1 MNAFFYRKRSKAGF
15 TLIELLVVIAIIA
28 ILAAILFPVF
38 ARARQRAK
46 DATCKSNMR
55 QLAFAV
61 EQYLSDWNGC
71 FPDQTSVGIRYQN
84 PYSNALGGRWIQ
96 EFSHRYRD
104 ANGQPAGVAKA
115 LWPYVKSLAVFK
127 CPLEWKD
134 QKKQQMQ
141 GIVWLPYDV
150 ATSYYFKH
158 ALNYYANFYER
169 PIKQSAV
176 AYPSKTC
183 LFYEEA
189 WHYDAANPLLWNQPK
204 TTDTK
209 RVNAVFLDCHVGH
222 IDIPYNSSSGYDGNW
237 YYYDDTMTDP
247 SRPQHVWD
255 VSKGARDVF

>member
-1 MNAFFYRKRSKAGF
+1 MNGVFRARRGAKGF

-46 DATCKSNMR
+46 DATCKSNMK
-55 QLAFAV
+55 QLALAV
-61 EQYLSDWNGC
+61 EQYLTDWNA
-71 FPDQTSVGIRYQN
+71 QTSVGIPYQN
-84 PYSNALGGRWIQ
+84 PYSNALGSRWIQ

-104 ANGQPAGVAKA
+104 SAGQPAGLAKA
-115 LWPYVKSLAVFK
+115 LWPYTKSLAIFK

-134 QKKQQMQ
+134 SKKQQMQ
-141 GIVWLPYDV
+141 GIVWLPFEV
-150 ATSYYFKH
+150 GSSYYFKH
-158 ALNYYANFYER
+158 ALNYYANYYER

-189 WHYDAANPLLWNQPK
+189 WHSDAANPLLWNQPK
-204 TTDTK
+204 TTETK

-222 IDIPYNSSSGYDGNW
+222 IEIPYNAFSGYDGNW
-237 YYYDDTMTDP
+237 YYYDDSMSDP
-247 SRPQHVWD
+247 SRPLHLWD